1 MKSLKMKILVGAVL
15 ILTQALVVT
24 HAYDLDKIFNVGIS
38 DFNEPVLLLF
48 PLILTII
55 FASVSRNVLSSFI
68 FGLSCWLIF
77 PLVFFLIRRTQPSE
91 AMLLI
96 LLAMGIF
103 YGIVGVVS
111 SIKMSEIKR
120 MEVQR

>member
-15 ILTQALVVT
+15 ILTQALVVA
-24 HAYDLDKIFNVGIS
+24 HVYDLDRIFSVGIS
-38 DFNEPVLLLF
+38 GFNEPVLLLF

-55 FASVSRNVLSSFI
+55 FASVSRNTLSSFI
-68 FGLSCWLIF
+68 FGLSSWLIF
-77 PLVFFLIRRTQPSE
+77 PLVFFLIHRTQPSE

-103 YGIVGVVS
+103 YGIVGVIS